1 MPHTPPSSRHF
12 SSKGLKRNVSDLDD
26 SEEDVIYVQTTPK
39 PAAVVDLTKSNRPKR
54 QTSFLGRQDDD
65 VIIIDPPAAE
75 IRKQLWGLIHRS
87 PRVAEV
93 QSRKRQKRTH
103 AEIAPGRGSLERPL
117 GQSREEVEAPVA
129 MPEARP
135 EANASEA
142 SVLLQSV
149 ESVTHFFTLATEI
162 RDKIYRHLLVSP
174 KPIQVQRLWT
184 EPRRQ
189 TTRRGRSADDFDITP
204 LDTKIL
210 SVCKRTAI
218 EGTRVLYSENTF
230 LYLLRDPEVVENASN
245 GGARKSERV
254 KARKEKESRSI
265 NLDRYGHL
273 IRHMAIELEPNRT
286 DASYEKL
293 MSAALKALAP
303 AAASPP
309 RLPIHLHTLTITIS
323 PLFQFSQRTVRAS
336 APGNQDVVIPEGR
349 FLSMVGFF
357 SRGAPVL
364 KALQRV
370 HVDFLRINVHVNSN
384 LTDNRR
390 AGGTANPLVN
400 LSEDEVDDDAD
411 SNADLSD
418 AEPERVPRP
427 KRRHLETTIDL
438 RCLPR
443 HLEALA
449 QESQL
454 WVNDPLIQEKRRLQG
469 LEAQNKLAHLRRHIE
484 DACLRPEQA
493 LREKTWEEHGAAVR
507 RRREQRAKEEARFDA
522 DAYDAGDD
530 LGGGGDDGRIARGM
544 KSLIISIDRVGDEL
558 RAYRA

>member
-1 MPHTPPSSRHF
+1 
-12 SSKGLKRNVSDLDD
+12 VIDLDD

-39 PAAVVDLTKSNRPKR
+39 PSAVVDLTKSNRPKR

-75 IRKQLWGLIHRS
+75 IRKQLRGLMFGV
-87 PRVAEV
+87 PRVAEP

-103 AEIAPGRGSLERPL
+103 EGIVSARGSLERPL
-117 GQSREEVEAPVA
+117 QQSREEAAAPV
-129 MPEARP
+129 ARP
-135 EANASEA
+135 EAIPEADTTEA

-184 EPRRQ
+184 EPRRP
-189 TTRRGRSADDFDITP
+189 TTRRGRRGDDVDITP

-210 SVCKRTAI
+210 SVCRRTAL

-230 LYLLRDPEVVENASN
+230 LYLLRDPEVVQNAST
-245 GGARKSERV
+245 GGGRKSERV

-265 NLDRYGHL
+265 NLDKYGHL
-273 IRHMAIELEPNRT
+273 IHHMAIELEPNRT

-303 AAASPP
+303 TVASPTAPP
-309 RLPIHLHTLTITIS
+309 RQPIHLHTLTITIS
-323 PLFQFSQRTVRAS
+323 PLFQSSQRTVRAS
-336 APGNQDVVIPEGR
+336 APGNQDVMISEGR

-370 HVDFLRINVHVNSN
+370 NVDFLRINVHVNS
-384 LTDNRR
+384 DVEDGRPR
-390 AGGTANPLVN
+390 GTAGPWVD
-400 LSEDEVDDDAD
+400 LSEDDVDDDSD
-411 SNADLSD
+411 SDSE
-418 AEPERVPRP
+418 EPNPESEGAQLP
-427 KRRHLETTIDL
+427 KRHHLETTIDL

-449 QESQL
+449 QKSQL
-454 WVNDPLIQEKRRLQG
+454 WANDSLMQEKRRQQG
-469 LEAQNKLAHLRRHIE
+469 REAENKLAQLRRHIE

-493 LREKTWEEHGAAVR
+493 VREKTWEEHGAAER

-522 DAYDAGDD
+522 DAYDAEDV
-530 LGGGGDDGRIARGM
+530 GGGDEGRIAMGM
-544 KSLIISIDRVGDEL
+544 KSLIISIDRVCDEL